1 MSEFSKYQE
10 RHGPG
15 FLQGPNGGAWG
26 RALGEEKNYQ
36 LDTNRQ
42 AVLADIPRPTSTADE
57 LVYIGADR
65 ALPRAIGSYLG
76 GLSPESDPANTQAD
90 AAYAERLRT
99 CWDANDGHRFKGS
112 HGGLLRALARAGFP
126 VGLAV
131 GAVLIQRTKRYS
143 YLSDTVP
150 GQVVFG
156 VHSGWTFNPQ
166 GPDMFNQFGIMFGAD
181 LGNDPATG
189 LPKLADGTQMAI
201 TLNALVREWKPA
213 KARYMGAKVVV
224 SGSIWGW
231 PIGATWGQAGR
242 NWGGVSRFIAP

>member
-26 RALGEEKNYQ
+26 RALGEEKNFQ

-57 LVYIGADR
+57 LEYIGADR
-65 ALPRAIGSYLG
+65 ALPRAVASYLG
-76 GLSPESDPANTQAD
+76 VPGSESD
-90 AAYAERLRT
+90 AAYAERMRT

-126 VGLAV
+126 VGLSI
-131 GAVLIQRTKRYS
+131 GAVIIQRTKRYS
-143 YLSDTVP
+143 YLSDTVA

-156 VHSGWTFNPQ
+156 VHNGWTFNYQ
-166 GPDMFNQFGIMFGAD
+166 GPDAFNQFGIMFGANIAD
-181 LGNDPATG
+181 LY
-189 LPKLADGTQMAI
+189 DGSQKAI

-224 SGSIWGW
+224 SGAVWGW
-231 PIGATWGQAGR
+231 PIGITWGQVGLT
-242 NWGGVSRFIAP
+242 WGGVTRFIAP